1 MESINFYEEALFG
14 AGENCTR
21 RSTLLF
27 STLQRFLVS
36 QYCGRSRTLPNQSL
50 DGLATVVGPTDLAI
64 GAVVGVN
71 GANYAFN
78 LLKGQIFSLDVAS
91 GNTSLVT
98 DTDPTAG
105 MIRGA
110 ATAIPEPASIVL
122 TGVGLAAT
130 LVWRRRKLYL
140 RD

>member
-1 MESINFYEEALFG
+1 MKRPCFARE
-14 AGENCTR
+14 ENCTR
-21 RSTLLF
+21 RSTLSS
-27 STLQRFLVS
+27 STLQRLHVTS
-36 QYCGRSRTLPNQSL
+36 IAVAPALYQINPSTGQ
-50 DGLATVVGPTDLAI
+50 ATVVGPTDLAI
-64 GAVVGVN
+64 GAVVGAN

-105 MIRGA
+105 TIRGA
-110 ATAIPEPASIVL
+110 AAAIPEPASIVL

-130 LVWRRRKLYL
+130 LIWRRRDALTSRL
-140 RD
+140 WLGML